1 MWSNYSKSGKIID
14 LIYKRR
20 ESRRVFL
27 LDIYNYAKN
36 KSIEKLSKKT
46 LETIFNYN
54 NNSKN
59 EISSVKV

>member
-20 ESRRVFL
+20 EPRRVFL
-27 LDIYNYAKN
+27 VDIYNYVKN

-46 LETIFNYN
+46 LDTIFNYN